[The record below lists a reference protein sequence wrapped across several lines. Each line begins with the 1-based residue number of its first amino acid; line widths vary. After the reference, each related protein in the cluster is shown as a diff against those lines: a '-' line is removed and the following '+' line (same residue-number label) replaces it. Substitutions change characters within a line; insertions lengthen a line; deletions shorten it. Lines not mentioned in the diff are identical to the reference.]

1 MTATD
6 ERGATVIVV
15 SPSPLA
21 PPGDRHAEEPDDL
34 ALHTTSAD
42 VGAAATAG
50 EGRAIARDVVRRDS
64 SSGALVLRAA
74 LVVVLS
80 VTVFLGGQLTVVSG
94 LQHRAAQS
102 QSFAALRLAL
112 ARGTAP
118 IAAAD
123 SANELLPLGAP
134 VALIEIP
141 AIGVREVVGEGTTA
155 GVLMRGPGHR
165 RDTPLPG
172 QAGASEIYGRRAA
185 YGGPFRKLSQ
195 LRPGDEVKVTTGQ
208 GVSRYEVT
216 ASRAAGDP
224 QPAVPPPRGGR
235 LTLATAAGPAF
246 RPTGVLW
253 VDADLAVGSAPVP
266 GRPLRVGSV
275 PGTERPM
282 ASDPSTLWALV
293 FWLQALVLV
302 AVGGMW
308 SWARWGR
315 HQTWIVFAPVT
326 AAVGLATAGQ
336 LVRLL
341 PNLL

>member
-1 MTATD
+1 MAATD
-6 ERGATVIVV
+6 ECGATVIVV
-15 SPSPLA
+15 SPSPIA
-21 PPGDRHAEEPDDL
+21 PPGDRRAGDPDGTALHPNPAAAGAAESAAEERAVERDL
-34 ALHTTSAD
+34 TSQGSSTAAL
-42 VGAAATAG
+42 
-50 EGRAIARDVVRRDS
+50 
-64 SSGALVLRAA
+64 LLRAA

-80 VTVFLGGQLTVVSG
+80 VTVFLGGQLTMVSG

-118 IAAAD
+118 IAAVD
-123 SANELLPLGAP
+123 SGNELLPLGTP

-141 AIGVREVVGEGTTA
+141 AIGVREVVGEGTSA

-165 RDTPLPG
+165 RDTPMPG
-172 QAGASEIYGRRAA
+172 QAGTSEIYGRRAA
-185 YGGPFRKLSQ
+185 YGGPFRNLSQ
-195 LRPGDEVKVTTGQ
+195 LRPGDEITVTTGQ
-208 GVSRYEVT
+208 GVSRFEV
-216 ASRAAGDP
+216 SRFRAAGDP
-224 QPAVPPPRGGR
+224 RPASPPQDAR
-235 LTLATAAGPAF
+235 LTLATAAGPVF

-253 VDADLAVGSAPVP
+253 VDAELARGSATGP
-266 GRPLRVGSV
+266 GRPLRIGSI
-275 PGTERPM
+275 PGMERPM

-302 AVGGMW
+302 AVGGVW
-308 SWARWGR
+308 SWTRWGR

-336 LVRLL
+336 VARLL